1 MSLVLN
7 IHPENPQSRLIKQVI
22 DVLDRGGIIAYPTD
36 SGYALGCALGNKSAM
51 ERIIR
56 IRQLKKHHHFTLM
69 LKDLSHVGEYAKLNN
84 SGFRLMKKIL
94 PGPYTF
100 ILEGAKDIPN
110 RLLNGNRKTIG
121 IRVSSN
127 AIVQAILEDIV
138 EPIMSVSLIIKG
150 YEFYNCN
157 DVKAVLNGSIDLVI
171 DAGHCPPEP
180 TTVINISGDEVLIL
194 REGAG
199 SLEFVSYHHLQ

>member
-1 MSLVLN
+1 MSLVIN

-22 DVLDRGGIIAYPTD
+22 DVFDIGGIIAYPTD

-51 ERIIR
+51 GRIIR

-69 LKDLSHVGEYAKLNN
+69 LKDLSHVGEYAKLKN

-180 TTVINISGDEVLIL
+180 TTVIDISGDEVLIL

-199 SLEFVSYHHLQ
+199 SLEFVS

>member
-121 IRVSSN
+121 IRVSNN

-180 TTVINISGDEVLIL
+180 TTVIDISGDEVLIL
-194 REGAG
+194 REGTG
-199 SLEFVSYHHLQ
+199 SLEFIG

>member
-7 IHPENPQSRLIKQVI
+7 IHPENPQSRLINQVI
-22 DVLDRGGIIAYPTD
+22 DVLDRGGVIAYPTD

-69 LKDLSHVGEYAKLNN
+69 LKDLSHVGEYAKLKN

-180 TTVINISGDEVLIL
+180 TTVIDISGDEVLIL

-199 SLEFVSYHHLQ
+199 SLEFVS

>member
-157 DVKAVLNGSIDLVI
+157 DVKTVLNGSIDLVI

-180 TTVINISGDEVLIL
+180 TTVIDISGDEVLIL

-199 SLEFVSYHHLQ
+199 SLEFIS

>member
-121 IRVSSN
+121 IRVSNN

-180 TTVINISGDEVLIL
+180 TTVIDISGDEVLIL

-199 SLEFVSYHHLQ
+199 SLEFVS

>member
-1 MSLVLN
+1 MSLVIN

-100 ILEGAKDIPN
+100 ILEGVKDIPN

-180 TTVINISGDEVLIL
+180 TTVIDISGDEVLIL

-199 SLEFVSYHHLQ
+199 SLEFVS

>member
-7 IHPENPQSRLIKQVI
+7 IHSENPQSRLIKQVI

-36 SGYALGCALGNKSAM
+36 SGYALGCALGNKNAM

-127 AIVQAILEDIV
+127 VIVQAILEDIV

-180 TTVINISGDEVLIL
+180 TTVIDISGDEVLIL

-199 SLEFVSYHHLQ
+199 SLEFVS

>member
-69 LKDLSHVGEYAKLNN
+69 LKDLSHVGEYAKLKN

-157 DVKAVLNGSIDLVI
+157 DVTAVLNGSIDLVI

-180 TTVINISGDEVLIL
+180 TTVIDISGDEVLIL

-199 SLEFVSYHHLQ
+199 SLEFVS

>member
-1 MSLVLN
+1 MSLVLD

-22 DVLDRGGIIAYPTD
+22 DVLNRGGIIAYPTD

-180 TTVINISGDEVLIL
+180 TTVIDISGDEVLIL

-199 SLEFVSYHHLQ
+199 SLEFVS

>member
-36 SGYALGCALGNKSAM
+36 SGYALGCALGNKGAM

-56 IRQLKKHHHFTLM
+56 IRKLKKHHHFTLM

-180 TTVINISGDEVLIL
+180 TTVIDISGDEVLIL

-199 SLEFVSYHHLQ
+199 SLEFVS

>member
-56 IRQLKKHHHFTLM
+56 IRKLKKHHHFTLM

-180 TTVINISGDEVLIL
+180 TTVIDISGDDVLIL

-199 SLEFVSYHHLQ
+199 SLEFVS

>member
-84 SGFRLMKKIL
+84 SGFRLLKKIL

-180 TTVINISGDEVLIL
+180 TTVIDISGDEVLIL

-199 SLEFVSYHHLQ
+199 SLEFVS

>member
-51 ERIIR
+51 ERIII

-180 TTVINISGDEVLIL
+180 TTVIDISGDEVLIL

-199 SLEFVSYHHLQ
+199 SLEFVS

>member
-7 IHPENPQSRLIKQVI
+7 IHPENPQSRLIKQII
-22 DVLDRGGIIAYPTD
+22 DVLDRGGVIAYPTD

-180 TTVINISGDEVLIL
+180 TTVIDISGDEVLIL

-199 SLEFVSYHHLQ
+199 SLEFVS

>member
-22 DVLDRGGIIAYPTD
+22 DVLDRGDIIAYPTD

-180 TTVINISGDEVLIL
+180 TTVIDISEDEVLIL

-199 SLEFVSYHHLQ
+199 SLEFVS

>member
-180 TTVINISGDEVLIL
+180 TTVIDISGDEVLIL

-199 SLEFVSYHHLQ
+199 SLKFVR

>member
-7 IHPENPQSRLIKQVI
+7 IHPENPQSRLIKQI
-22 DVLDRGGIIAYPTD
+22 INVLDRGGVIAYPTD

-127 AIVQAILEDIV
+127 AIVQAILEDII

-180 TTVINISGDEVLIL
+180 TTVIDISGDEVLIL

-199 SLEFVSYHHLQ
+199 SIEFVS

>member
-180 TTVINISGDEVLIL
+180 TTVIDISEDEVLIL

-199 SLEFVSYHHLQ
+199 SLEFVS

>member
-51 ERIIR
+51 ERIIK

-69 LKDLSHVGEYAKLNN
+69 LKDLSHVGEYAILNN

-180 TTVINISGDEVLIL
+180 TTVIDISGDEVLIL